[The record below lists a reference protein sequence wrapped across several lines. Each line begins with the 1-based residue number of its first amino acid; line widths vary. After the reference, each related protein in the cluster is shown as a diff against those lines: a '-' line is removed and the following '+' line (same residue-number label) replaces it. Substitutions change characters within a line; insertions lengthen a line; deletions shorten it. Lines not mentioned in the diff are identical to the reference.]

1 LIFSPLVLHPSAHE
15 SHGTPLLLPYRTT
28 IARCPQGVGRKV
40 ADCVALFSL
49 DKCDAIPV
57 DTHVWDIACRDYDRS
72 LASAK
77 SLTPTVYNAVGD
89 LFRARFGA
97 KAGWAHSLLFA
108 AELPEFR
115 STLPEDIQNK
125 MKRYNED
132 RRSAKK
138 QRQMEVRLRKERKA
152 SSSEPVPSISKEDAA
167 YAEAQERDD
176 LGAET
181 GVVGHPIDGD
191 IANNHKSVYEGI
203 GSNGIGLSTENPKRI
218 KRKRKSI

>member
-1 LIFSPLVLHPSAHE
+1 MVRDMGGEQWLHSLRLKSRE
-15 SHGTPLLLPYRTT
+15 EVQNELLKLP
-28 IARCPQGVGRKV
+28 GVGRKV

-138 QRQMEVRLRKERKA
+138 QRQLE
-152 SSSEPVPSISKEDAA
+152 
-167 YAEAQERDD
+167 
-176 LGAET
+176 
-181 GVVGHPIDGD
+181 
-191 IANNHKSVYEGI
+191 
-203 GSNGIGLSTENPKRI
+203 
-218 KRKRKSI
+218 